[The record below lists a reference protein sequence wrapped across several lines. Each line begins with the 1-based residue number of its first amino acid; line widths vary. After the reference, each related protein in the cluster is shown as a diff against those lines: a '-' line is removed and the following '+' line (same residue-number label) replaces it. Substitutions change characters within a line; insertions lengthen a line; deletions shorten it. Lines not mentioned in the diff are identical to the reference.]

1 VRAAPPK
8 EFETGALIDFLADGW
23 GLPVEAVHYAAVG
36 GGSYHWV
43 VNDADGQCGFATADD
58 LDVKPWLGD
67 TRESV
72 FEGLSRSFG
81 TAVALRD
88 DGLRFVTAPIP
99 TSSGETLRRFES
111 HYTVALFPFVA
122 GQAGTFGRYETAERA
137 ALLAMLAELHQAT
150 PVVAAVARR
159 VDLGVPGRRRLEAA
173 LQELDKTW
181 KGGPSSEP
189 ARQLLAPHAAYVD
202 ELLSLF
208 DRLCADVATSR
219 SDWVV
224 THGEPH
230 GGNLMCTG
238 EGYVLVDWDTVAL
251 APRERDL
258 WMLAEE
264 TGTYTD
270 ATGHEPDEVGV
281 NFFRLTWDLED
292 IAAFTGELRSPHE
305 DDDDTEK
312 AYGALTY
319 CVTTRDRWA
328 SLLESPRRVFR
339 PSAAA
344 PHGPNSAAV

>member
-23 GLPVEAVHYAAVG
+23 DLPVEAVHYAAVG
-36 GGSYHWV
+36 AGSYHWI

-67 TRESV
+67 THESV
-72 FEGLSRSFG
+72 FDGLSRSFG
-81 TAVALRD
+81 TAVALRN
-88 DGLRFVTAPIP
+88 DGLGFVTAPIP
-99 TSSGETLRRFES
+99 TSSGETLRRFGS

-137 ALLAMLAELHQAT
+137 ALLAMLAELHRAT
-150 PVVAAVARR
+150 PVVASVARR

-173 LQELDKTW
+173 LQELDQTW
-181 KGGPSSEP
+181 TGGPFSEP
-189 ARQLLAPHAAYVD
+189 ARKLLAPHAAYVG

-208 DRLCADVATSR
+208 DRFSADVATR
-219 SDWVV
+219 SNDWVV

-230 GGNLMCTG
+230 GGNLMRTD
-238 EGYVLVDWDTVAL
+238 EGYVLVDWDTVAV

-258 WMLAEE
+258 WMLAE

-292 IAAFTGELRSPHE
+292 IAAFTRELRSPHE
-305 DDDDTEK
+305 HDDDTEK

-319 CVTTRDRWA
+319 YVTTRDRWA
-328 SLLESPRRVFR
+328 SLLDE
-339 PSAAA
+339 
-344 PHGPNSAAV
+344 H

>member
-1 VRAAPPK
+1 VRADPPK

-23 GLPVEAVHYAAVG
+23 GLPVVAVDYAAVG
-36 GGSYHWV
+36 GGSYHWI
-43 VNDADGQCGFATADD
+43 VNDPDGRCGFATADD
-58 LDVKPWLGD
+58 LDLKPWLGD

-81 TAVALRD
+81 TAVALRH
-88 DGLRFVTAPIP
+88 DGLGFVTAPIP
-99 TSSGETLRRFES
+99 TSSGETLRRFGS

-122 GQAGTFGRYETAERA
+122 GQAGTWGDYETAERA
-137 ALLAMLAELHQAT
+137 ALLAMLADLHQAK
-150 PVVAAVARR
+150 PVVESVARR
-159 VDLGVPGRRRLEAA
+159 VDLAVPGRGRLEVA
-173 LQELDKTW
+173 LQELNQTW
-181 KGGPSSEP
+181 TGGPFSEP
-189 ARQLLAPHAAYVD
+189 ARKLLAPHAAYVG

-208 DRLCADVATSR
+208 DRLLADVATR
-219 SDWVV
+219 SSHWVV

-230 GGNLMCTG
+230 GGNLMRTD

-264 TGTYTD
+264 TGAYTD

-305 DDDDTEK
+305 HDDDTEK
-312 AYGALTY
+312 AYEALTY
-319 CVTTRDRWA
+319 YLTTRERWA
-328 SLLESPRRVFR
+328 SLLDSR
-339 PSAAA
+339 
-344 PHGPNSAAV
+344 